1 MMFSLSLKKKNP
13 GIKIFILILLILI
26 PACSKK
32 KVESEVQNP
41 EQVSASI
48 LPVESPDSYE
58 KDIEDYEPTDS
69 ISQDSDGA
77 VH

>member
-1 MMFSLSLKKKNP
+1 MKISSNFIKKNN
-13 GIKIFILILLILI
+13 IRFLVIILLILI
-26 PACSKK
+26 PSCSKK
-32 KVESEVQNP
+32 DIESKEVNTVEEVAP
-41 EQVSASI
+41 SM